1 MVLTGA
7 FKALLDSKGGVRAAS
22 ALPVSNRALLF
33 FSINAKTQL
42 IRKVSPAAVSECT
55 NLLTITAGAAYR
67 GDRSCWDLS
76 LWHQLNSSMKA
87 EEEI

>member
-7 FKALLDSKGGVRAAS
+7 FKALLDSKSVVRAVL
-22 ALPVSNRALLF
+22 ALPVSNQALLF
-33 FSINAKTQL
+33 FSISAKPQL
-42 IRKVSPAAVSECT
+42 IRKVSLAAVSECT
-55 NLLTITAGAAYR
+55 NLLTITAGVANS

>member
-7 FKALLDSKGGVRAAS
+7 FKALLDSEGGVRAVS
-22 ALPVSNRALLF
+22 ALPASNQALLF
-33 FSINAKTQL
+33 SISAKPQL
-42 IRKVSPAAVSECT
+42 IRKVSLAAVSECT
-55 NLLTITAGAAYR
+55 NLLAVTAGVTYS

-76 LWHQLNSSMKA
+76 LWHQLNSPMKA